1 MGCALAAFSVCTRMN
16 SGAHNSN
23 QSLDYSDLVIG
34 TWEGRDQVSAMYL
47 TFKTDGTAIVDY
59 TPNGGEKHELSY
71 GFKDDKT
78 IEISLYPENLIIKKW
93 SDDEISFQPEGKNLR
108 EDIPKVYVYRF
119 KRVKPHAV
127 LTSPDEAANHFRV
140 AVERDEKD

>member
-1 MGCALAAFSVCTRMN
+1 MIKFLLISAACTLVALSVCTHMN
-16 SGAHNSN
+16 SGAHNST
-23 QSLDYSDLVIG
+23 QSPNYRHLVIG

-59 TPNGGEKHELSY
+59 TPNGGEKHEFHY
-71 GFKDDKT
+71 NFKDNKT
-78 IEISLYPENLIIKKW
+78 IEMSLYPENLIIRKW
-93 SDDEISFQPEGKNLR
+93 SDDEISFQPEGKKLR

-127 LTSPDEAANHFRV
+127 TSS
-140 AVERDEKD
+140 K